1 MGKGDREIGLA
12 AKGAEGSSPWQHSV
26 ELEARAKRL
35 SLQQP
40 LMLCTHGSVAGESCP
55 VRHITL
61 QGSPLDGLEVKN
73 TAGSR
78 NRTEAATKKALLSLP
93 SRSTSFPSTETGRE
107 GDWGGEEGPRLRGR
121 AGEEAPSLLGC
132 AQRSDAPVPATLTHS
147 SSPSPPCHP
156 GLPAAVCLAGQ
167 LADLWYEPSETAPFL
182 GRSSE
187 RPELNHKRASPRH
200 RSAPLSCFC
209 QPLQPALGGEHGWQA
224 GEVFAPIIAGNPQ

>member
-1 MGKGDREIGLA
+1 MGKGDRETGLA

-26 ELEARAKRL
+26 ELEGRAKCL

-61 QGSPLDGLEVKN
+61 QGSPLAGLEVKN

-78 NRTEAATKKALLSLP
+78 NRTEAATKKVLLSLP

-121 AGEEAPSLLGC
+121 AGEEVPSLLGC

-147 SSPSPPCHP
+147 SSPSPPLSPRAPCS
-156 GLPAAVCLAGQ
+156 GLPGRAACRPLVRAFRNC
-167 LADLWYEPSETAPFL
+167 PFPREKL
-182 GRSSE
+182 
-187 RPELNHKRASPRH
+187 RATRAKP
-200 RSAPLSCFC
+200 
-209 QPLQPALGGEHGWQA
+209 
-224 GEVFAPIIAGNPQ
+224 